1 MSNIYIISADISSKK
16 CAAIPIIGIVC
27 KVRKP
32 LFFSINDHKNDR
44 ECNPVIKS
52 EIVPSLIGEIR
63 GDKRNCFFLNNSM

>member
-16 CAAIPIIGIVC
+16 VC